1 VTPSSSAELRA
12 AFIGESERV
21 RTELPGEGPSL
32 ALSRNDA
39 LVSGPAWQR
48 LGVEAADEP
57 SS

>member
-1 VTPSSSAELRA
+1 MTPSSSAELRA

-48 LGVEAADEP
+48 LSEAADEP
-57 SS
+57 WS